1 MRIINK
7 SSFTKRVMAGAFLTL
22 AALGTCSLATA
33 ATINWKGQVWEVTGA
48 EPIGA
53 PSNGQI
59 NGNTSNVSVDSNG
72 YLHVK
77 ITQSGG
83 TFTGAQLFTQ
93 NNLGFGTYQFQ
104 IEADLANLEKGVVLG
119 LFPYGPT
126 AGIGVDG
133 ENEIDIEFS
142 KWNDPGS
149 GNNADFT
156 YYPQTGHGDSN
167 YTPSFEHNFFVNFGG
182 ATQTT
187 SRIEWTPTSINS
199 TIMTG
204 FQPVGTTANVISPN
218 DYYAPSNPSIK
229 IPQQAL
235 PLGINLWTYGSKPTK
250 ALDIVI
256 RDFTFVPMCTSNC
269 TSSSKSSSSKSST
282 VTVSSKSSSSSVV
295 SGGQQCNWYGTIYA
309 ICKTVTSGW
318 GWENNT
324 DCVSA
329 STCAT
334 LPAPYGII
342 GGGSSASSS
351 VKSSVKSSSSS
362 STSGS
367 FTKLIQAESYSNMSG
382 VQLEATSDVDG
393 GQNVGWID
401 AADWMSYA
409 NINFPTSGSYKVE
422 YRVASQSGGGILSL
436 DLNAGAIQLGQL
448 NVPSTGNWQSW
459 TTISHTVNITAGTYS
474 LGIYAAQGGW
484 NINWIKITKL

>member
-7 SSFTKRVMAGAFLTL
+7 SSLTKRVMAGAFLTL
-22 AALGTCSLATA
+22 ATLGACSLATA
-33 ATINWKGQVWEVTGA
+33 ATITWKGQVWDVTGA

-53 PSNGQI
+53 PSGGQI
-59 NGNTSNVSVDSNG
+59 NGNANNVTVDANG

-77 ITQSGG
+77 ITQSGS

-93 NNLGFGTYQFQ
+93 KNLGFGTYQFQ
-104 IEADLANLEKGVVLG
+104 IEGDLANLEKGVVLG

-142 KWNDPGS
+142 KWNDTGS

-167 YTPSFEHNFFVNFGG
+167 YTPSFEHNFFINFGG

-187 SRIEWTPTSINS
+187 SRIEWTSTSINS
-199 TIMTG
+199 TVMTG
-204 FQPVGTTANVISPN
+204 FQPIGTTANVVSPN
-218 DYYAPSNPSIK
+218 DYYAPSNPSVK

-235 PLGINLWTYGSKPTK
+235 PLGINLWTYGSKPTR

-256 RDFTFVPMCTSNC
+256 RDFTFVPLCTSNC
-269 TSSSKSSSSKSST
+269 SSSSKSS
-282 VTVSSKSSSSSVV
+282 
-295 SGGQQCNWYGTIYA
+295 
-309 ICKTVTSGW
+309 
-318 GWENNT
+318 
-324 DCVSA
+324 
-329 STCAT
+329 
-334 LPAPYGII
+334 
-342 GGGSSASSS
+342 
-351 VKSSVKSSSSS
+351 VKSSSSSS

-367 FTKLIQAESYSNMSG
+367 FTKLIQAESYTNMSG
-382 VQLEATSDVDG
+382 VQLETTSDAGG

-409 NINFPTSGSYKVE
+409 NINFPTSGTYKVE
-422 YRVASQSGGGILSL
+422 SRVASQSGGGILSL
-436 DLNAGAIQLGQL
+436 DLNAGTIQLGQIS
-448 NVPSTGNWQSW
+448 VPSTGGWQNW
-459 TTISHTVNITAGTYS
+459 TTISQTVTVNAGTYA